1 MLEGKS
7 IIRTGEGTIR
17 AGDRI
22 IQAGEIAMKQDATSS
37 SFD

>member
-1 MLEGKS
+1 MSEGKS

>member
-7 IIRTGEGTIR
+7 IIRTGEGTIT

-22 IQAGEIAMKQDATSS
+22 IQAGEISMRQDATSS